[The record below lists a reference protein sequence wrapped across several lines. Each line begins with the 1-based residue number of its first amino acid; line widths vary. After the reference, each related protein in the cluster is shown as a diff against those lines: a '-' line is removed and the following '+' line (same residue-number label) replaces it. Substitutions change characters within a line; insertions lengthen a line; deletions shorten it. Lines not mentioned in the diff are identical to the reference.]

1 MENQYSIT
9 VTNKFGNASAWDES
23 EDPQL
28 YLQKLQEAKKKD
40 KLAEKENKSKQTET
54 QKPASNKTPKARII
68 KDPQQQITKVQEI
81 KKDSGEKKVTQPR
94 VTGGDRSVKFSGES
108 REEHNNRRNR
118 EDGDRTIR
126 NQGDIRRGPNGEA
139 REIREY
145 RNTNDNQRGD
155 YGDRRGRG
163 GMRGMGRG
171 RGGRGGGRGGY
182 DNRGKREF
190 DRQSGSD
197 KTGIKPIDKK
207 DGAGSHNWG
216 THNDEIEEILSQENV
231 DWVNDKPETEVTP
244 TPVEVKEGEV
254 SVEASS
260 DEKRQVPKSHE
271 LTLDE
276 WKRRQNRRAKPKY
289 NLRKAGEGE
298 DLSRWKKMYAL
309 ERKKEGS
316 EEEEEGEE
324 EFDAAAEFPQRAGRQ
339 KRVLGIEIQFS
350 DARRGTGGRG
360 RGGRGGRGGE
370 RVNGR
375 GFGGNRDAP
384 RDGGDS
390 RGTAIQQPQNEQ
402 RSPRGRQNAPK
413 VDDEN
418 DFPSL
423 G

>member
-54 QKPASNKTPKARII
+54 QKPAGNKTPKTRVI
-68 KDPQQQITKVQEI
+68 KDAQQQVTKVQEV
-81 KKDSGEKKVTQPR
+81 KKDPGEKKITQPR
-94 VTGGDRSVKFSGES
+94 ITAGDRSVKFSGES

-118 EDGDRTIR
+118 EDGERTIR
-126 NQGDIRRGPNGEA
+126 NQGEVRRGPNGEA

-145 RNTNDNQRGD
+145 RNTNENQRGD
-155 YGDRRGRG
+155 YGGDRRGRG

-216 THNDEIEEILSQENV
+216 THNDEIEESLNQENV
-231 DWVNDKPETEVTP
+231 DWVNEKPETEVTP
-244 TPVEVKEGEV
+244 TPTEVKEGET
-254 SVEASS
+254 SAEAST

-316 EEEEEGEE
+316 EEDEEGEE

-375 GFGGNRDAP
+375 GFGNRDAP
-384 RDGGDS
+384 RDGDS
-390 RGTAIQQPQNEQ
+390 RGAALQAPQNEQ